1 MKGHI
6 YLVILWI
13 GSLVAFGSVHEPAV
27 LLLCA
32 CAIILFGG
40 AKDLPALAAQN
51 LFFLMAGSLACSLI
65 VLIPLPVETR
75 CFFQPGLCERLVLS
89 AEASGTGGHAMALRP
104 YEAARGIAVGFSFL
118 VVAWWVSARAESERD
133 GLLRWLVYGAV
144 ACSVVGIAHRIWG
157 ASSIWGANVGEGLSF
172 LAPFVNA
179 NHAGI
184 LAAAVLPLISLFRT
198 RVAIPML
205 LIQCTTVWLSGSR
218 GAMLVAVVGGA
229 VLVLQRYR
237 RAGLPALIGFLLF
250 IGLFV
255 QSAWFS
261 VFTKWLDPAF
271 GHRAYQVADVSTGR
285 AEIYETTVQAL
296 FGVPWFGVGFGG
308 FGPLFDAVKP
318 LGRYS
323 YVSHAHSEPL
333 QWLVEVGLIPTLGV
347 FVAAYLFMRIL
358 RTQTRPAVVA
368 AFMALSTG
376 AMIDFPLR
384 SGALLLLWFI
394 LLGVVMPMTSNKSG
408 VMGRYLAL
416 LAIVVCGL
424 VWLQPRMPDTVT
436 SQNAQ
441 LSLAVEPLNA
451 QSWLRYA
458 AAAGEQSD
466 QVQVTKRLLQT
477 TTISPSNPWAWL
489 ALARQYAR
497 QGLDDKAALAW
508 RNFLTVPLGERQKDY
523 IEEALDVGV
532 QAIPEVAPV
541 MCMAATTL
549 ARRDRRLDASLLFL
563 QASERM
569 PSCADSH
576 GRWLARWKLPDM
588 ALQVTEER
596 ASCLAL
602 KVRGRAYRQL
612 NQLTDAAKAY
622 ALASDVCDHDDPTLS
637 AERAA
642 LIAE

>member
-1 MKGHI
+1 
-6 YLVILWI
+6 
-13 GSLVAFGSVHEPAV
+13 
-27 LLLCA
+27 
-32 CAIILFGG
+32 
-40 AKDLPALAAQN
+40 
-51 LFFLMAGSLACSLI
+51 
-65 VLIPLPVETR
+65 
-75 CFFQPGLCERLVLS
+75 
-89 AEASGTGGHAMALRP
+89 
-104 YEAARGIAVGFSFL
+104 
-118 VVAWWVSARAESERD
+118 
-133 GLLRWLVYGAV
+133 
-144 ACSVVGIAHRIWG
+144 
-157 ASSIWGANVGEGLSF
+157 
-172 LAPFVNA
+172 
-179 NHAGI
+179 
-184 LAAAVLPLISLFRT
+184 
-198 RVAIPML
+198 
-205 LIQCTTVWLSGSR
+205 
-218 GAMLVAVVGGA
+218 
-229 VLVLQRYR
+229 
-237 RAGLPALIGFLLF
+237 
-250 IGLFV
+250 
-255 QSAWFS
+255 
-261 VFTKWLDPAF
+261 
-271 GHRAYQVADVSTGR
+271 
-285 AEIYETTVQAL
+285 
-296 FGVPWFGVGFGG
+296 
-308 FGPLFDAVKP
+308 
-318 LGRYS
+318 
-323 YVSHAHSEPL
+323 
-333 QWLVEVGLIPTLGV
+333 
-347 FVAAYLFMRIL
+347 
-358 RTQTRPAVVA
+358 
-368 AFMALSTG
+368 
-376 AMIDFPLR
+376 MIDFPLR

-408 VMGRYLAL
+408 VMGRRLASV
-416 LAIVVCGL
+416 AIVVCGL

-508 RNFLTVPLGERQKDY
+508 QNFLTVPLAERQKGY

-532 QAIPEVAPV
+532 QAIPDVAPV
-541 MCMAATTL
+541 TCVAAGIL